1 MRPLAE
7 MQILAAAGAMER
19 VTAVEQCGDDPLVR
33 GHPVVLEEFGLVP
46 MQAVR
51 PQAGEYPS
59 GCARLFARRIQ
70 VLDAQKPGTTMRA
83 GVEEARQR
91 STQ

>member
-1 MRPLAE
+1 
-7 MQILAAAGAMER
+7 
-19 VTAVEQCGDDPLVR
+19 
-33 GHPVVLEEFGLVP
+33 
-46 MQAVR
+46 VR